1 MCRPQVAELCVAGE
15 TCQNETS
22 RVHDQ
27 KLGFD
32 LVVFVRHA
40 VGTTAT
46 SVNFGSPLV
55 DVLRGLAQVVR
66 LPGDLERRLECRAA
80 RLLGWKVRGSRTVAS
95 LRCLEVTSHLD

>member
-1 MCRPQVAELCVAGE
+1 MLLHVPQPWPPSGRRRGCQLCVAGE
-15 TCQNETS
+15 TRQNETS
-22 RVHDQ
+22 RVHGQ

-32 LVVFVRHA
+32 LVVFDRHA

-46 SVNFGSPLV
+46 SIKFGSPLV

-80 RLLGWKVRGSRTVAS
+80 RLLG
-95 LRCLEVTSHLD
+95 